1 MNSSC
6 TWDEEIVSPLCFI
19 HILSW
24 IQDLSKELRDKLQDL
39 NKELRDKLHDLKKEL
54 RDKLQD
60 LNKEL
65 RDELQDSN
73 IFENLNSVAHI

>member
-1 MNSSC
+1 M
-6 TWDEEIVSPLCFI
+6 
-19 HILSW
+19 
-24 IQDLSKELRDKLQDL
+24 
-39 NKELRDKLHDLKKEL
+39 DKLHDLKKEL